1 MLHFS
6 WTEQGGPRVAQ
17 PSRQGFGSRLLQ
29 RVLTTQ
35 LQAQVN
41 MDFQEEGLRFSMV
54 MPIPGDPPLFNPD
67 K

>member
-6 WTEQGGPRVAQ
+6 WTEQGGPRVAK
-17 PSRQGFGSRLLQ
+17 PSRQGFGSRLLK

-41 MDFQEEGLRFSMV
+41 MDFKEEGLRFSMV
-54 MPIPGDPPLFNPD
+54 MPILDDPALFYPD